1 MCHQCC
7 IHTLD
12 TYTECAINA
21 AFTHYTHTLNV
32 LSTLHSHI
40 IHIHW
45 ICINETWSVLRS
57 EKMSIPESHQWGQ
70 IIINPTFTVFLHN
83 KSSWSS
89 QPLLDL
95 IGEKQKNRCI
105 YNTATYNT
113 IWPTLWYTYRH
124 QTGTIS
130 TWQNNVPVQ
139 NTYTPLLPP
148 RHPVHK
154 QN

>member
-32 LSTLHSHI
+32 LSTLHSHTSHI
-40 IHIHW
+40 HWMCYQCCIHTLHTYTECAINAAFTHYTHTLNVLSTLHSHITHIHW

-95 IGEKQKNRCI
+95 IGEKQKNQMYLQHCYI
-105 YNTATYNT
+105 
-113 IWPTLWYTYRH
+113 
-124 QTGTIS
+124 
-130 TWQNNVPVQ
+130 
-139 NTYTPLLPP
+139 
-148 RHPVHK
+148 
-154 QN
+154 